1 MRGVIRQHLIRVAC
15 VCALIALV
23 FAAPCALTG
32 CFGMAQPPQ
41 VAAYV
46 NGVAIEEDDV
56 TEFIEDFRGKNA
68 QYETDS
74 AWAEFLKSNGYTS
87 ETLRSYVLDTVFIP
101 QELIR
106 QKCAELG
113 IQIGDTDLDDVIRQ
127 EKEYYERRYGENS
140 WDSVLA
146 SYGYDEE
153 SWRENELNRLL
164 EEQLRSMVI
173 DAVAPTEAEVQ
184 AQANESAST
193 YNGKDTYYITFAS
206 QQDAQ
211 EARSRLAASGER
223 VTLGEF
229 ERIGDAVHAG
239 WNSLP
244 ATRDVMG
251 GEYIQAANALEVGT
265 VSEPVYADGAW
276 TLIFCDAAFNVG
288 AGGESVVLA
297 TMPREIYDQIV
308 IDATEAKADQL
319 FDEWLRGLAAESDI
333 QIEPMPSGLPYNVSA
348 TYVE

>member
-23 FAAPCALTG
+23 LAAPCALTG
-32 CFGMAQPPQ
+32 CFGMTQPPQ

-244 ATRDVMG
+244 ANRDVMG

-276 TLIFCDAAFNVG
+276 TLDLLRRRLQRRCGWGIGRPRDDAARDIR
-288 AGGESVVLA
+288 
-297 TMPREIYDQIV
+297 PDRHRRD
-308 IDATEAKADQL
+308 
-319 FDEWLRGLAAESDI
+319 RGQGRPAL
-333 QIEPMPSGLPYNVSA
+333 
-348 TYVE
+348 